1 LVRHFVEKYAALM
14 DKKIETIPPE
24 AMEWLARYHWPG
36 NIRELQNFIERAVI
50 LSPGNVLRPP
60 LSELKQS
67 VGEARTQA
75 GTLEEVQRDRIL
87 SALQETKWVIGGPKG
102 AAACLG
108 LKRTSLVYKMQ
119 KLGISRPGK

>member
-1 LVRHFVEKYAALM
+1 
-14 DKKIETIPPE
+14 
-24 AMEWLARYHWPG
+24 
-36 NIRELQNFIERAVI
+36 
-50 LSPGNVLRPP
+50 VLRPP